1 MKGLLELIN
10 ICCDYAHAH
19 AHEMFLNVNKTVDVV
34 FPSEEIKLYPTS
46 SIFLSGTKIKFFDKV
61 RYLEILT
68 NQYLLENDDEIK
80 RQVRMRYSAAN
91 KLRSRFIKCL
101 STIKNT

>member
-1 MKGLLELIN
+1 MKGLLELIY

-46 SIFLSGTKIKFFDKV
+46 IFLSGT
-61 RYLEILT
+61 
-68 NQYLLENDDEIK
+68 
-80 RQVRMRYSAAN
+80 
-91 KLRSRFIKCL
+91 
-101 STIKNT
+101 